1 MIETDRDD
9 GDDGSDGEDVDV
21 EGFSDKLVE
30 DTSSGTVNM

>member
-21 EGFSDKLVE
+21 EGFSDELVE
-30 DTSSGTVNM
+30 DTSSGTVIM